1 MNCSPIF
8 EEKHMRRV
16 INFNDDWYFT
26 KKGFPREKV
35 SVPHTINIEKL
46 DEYRIYRDVVTYEK
60 QFELRLKEKEQAFLE
75 FDGVMTTCKVTVNGR
90 FALRHEGG
98 YTPFVLNLTPYVKSG
113 LNKIMLE
120 ADNREKKNVPPGK
133 PVSSLDFLYYS
144 GIYRNVKLTIV
155 PEVFITNP
163 NYAGKVNGG
172 GITIETKAVKA
183 GKATVFVKV
192 NLCNNSAESQVKV
205 AGTIKKAG
213 EIIVRQEQTLSCGKD
228 TDAEFTFVIENA
240 KLWSPDEPNLYEFE
254 AVLYKNNEPSD
265 SVTERFGVRTAEAKN
280 DGFYLNGEKL
290 YLSGTNRHHQFPY
303 VGIAASDEA
312 QYRDAYKI
320 KQMGAN
326 IIRLSH
332 YAHPKAFYDACDE
345 LGIILINQ
353 VPGWQYCRYGKF
365 RRLAVRDVKDMMRRD
380 RNHASM
386 LIMETGLNETV
397 HHQPGATD
405 KFFQNLVDV
414 CKAEGKILTYGSPH
428 GRKDLY
434 AVKFD
439 MISANWVE
447 ESKTRSSTGFPC
459 VKSLIPEYGD
469 FEFGGHYSSSRADRN
484 DGENASH
491 IQAWN
496 FQWSYN
502 MNMANPDS
510 LGCLTWEG
518 IDHVRGY
525 DKENPIS
532 KSGMM
537 DIFHRPKPV
546 YYLYQS
552 QKPPKTAED
561 IVLYPAIF
569 NYTGQDKIM
578 FYSNCD
584 KIELYDGETLIASK
598 ACDSGDDTPYVN
610 SDATCPETV
619 LYWTKNGDY
628 LKSSQKNGALARHT
642 MNCLMDGGNCRHM
655 AYPPFTFDNLSSYEN
670 LTSKGFIKDKP
681 VRQISITPCQGA
693 SRFVID
699 IDYSGK
705 KLVANGVDFV
715 FVHVLAVDKN
725 GIVDCGYRE
734 NVSLSVKNGECVFSD
749 TVRADSGI
757 ATFMVKAAAGTAD
770 AAVATKFSGGE
781 TVSARVEIE

>member
-1 MNCSPIF
+1 
-8 EEKHMRRV
+8 MRRV

-46 DEYRIYRDVVTYEK
+46 DEYRVYRDVVCYEK
-60 QFELRLKEKEQAFLE
+60 QFELRLKDKEQAFLE
-75 FDGVMTTCKVTVNGR
+75 FEGVMTTCKVYVNGR
-90 FALRHEGG
+90 FALKHEGG
-98 YTPFVLNLTPYVKSG
+98 YTPFVINLTPFAKSG
-113 LNKIMLE
+113 LNEIKLK

-144 GIYRNVKLTIV
+144 GIYRNVNLTIV

-163 NYAGKVNGG
+163 NYADKVNGG
-172 GITIETKAVKA
+172 GIYIETKAVEA

-192 NLCNNSAESQVKV
+192 NLCNNGAECQVKLE
-205 AGTIKKAG
+205 GTIKKAG
-213 EIIVRQEQTLSCGKD
+213 EALARQEQTLKCDKES
-228 TDAEFTFVIENA
+228 DAVFNFDINNA
-240 KLWSPDEPNLYEFE
+240 KLWSPDEPNLYELTAE
-254 AVLYKNNEPSD
+254 VYKD
-265 SVTERFGVRTAEAKN
+265 DKRIDCVTERFGVRTAEVKK
-280 DGFYLNGEKL
+280 DGFYLNGQKL
-290 YLSGTNRHHQFPY
+290 YLSGTNRHHQFPFI
-303 VGIAASDEA
+303 GIAASDEA

-365 RRLAVRDVKDMMRRD
+365 RRLAVRDVQDMMRRD

-405 KFFQNLVDV
+405 KFFQQLVDV

-447 ESKTRSSTGFPC
+447 ESKTRPSTGFPG

-502 MNMANPDS
+502 MNLANPDS

-537 DIFHRPKPV
+537 DIFRRPKPV
-546 YYLYQS
+546 YYMYRS
-552 QKPPKTAED
+552 QKPPKTVED
-561 IVLYPAIF
+561 IVLYPSIF

-584 KIELYDGETLIASK
+584 KIEMYDGEKLIASQG
-598 ACDSGDDTPYVN
+598 CDSGEDTPYLN
-610 SDATCPETV
+610 SDAVCPETV

-642 MNCLMDGGNCRHM
+642 MSCLMDSGNCIHM
-655 AYPPFTFDNLSSYEN
+655 AYPPFTFENLSKYEN
-670 LTSKGFIKDKP
+670 LTVKGMINGEHVK
-681 VRQISITPCQGA
+681 QIDISPCQGA
-693 SRFVID
+693 CGVAID

-705 KLVANGVDFV
+705 KLVNNGVDFV
-715 FVHVLAVDKN
+715 FVHVTAMDKN
-725 GIVDCGYRE
+725 GITDCGYRE
-734 NVSLSVKNGECVFSD
+734 NVKLSVTNGECVFSD

-757 ATFMVKAAAGTAD
+757 ATFMVKAHAGAED
-770 AAVATKFSGGE
+770 V
-781 TVSARVEIE
+781 TVSAEFNGGKTISVRIETNF